1 MDIYST
7 YGTTECFVCKKN
19 SHFGKLH
26 VYLEIQVESHFLP
39 PPEKMEPADY
49 CQNWE
54 HLLKLGLWDRAWG
67 AGRYCLNDLVKW
79 TSTSL
84 NVIDSCSYGE
94 KQQKWRPFWYSR
106 WFTSTSKYFCR
117 ILILHSPG
125 LEAKVRSV
133 GSLKPW
139 TANVKVGKW
148 QIREMV
154 KG

>member
-1 MDIYST
+1 ML
-7 YGTTECFVCKKN
+7 CLQKN

-67 AGRYCLNDLVKW
+67 AGRYCLNDLIKW

-84 NVIDSCSYGE
+84 NVYMG
-94 KQQKWRPFWYSR
+94 KNNKNGGPFDILGDLHLPRNISIE
-106 WFTSTSKYFCR
+106 FSFSTLQGSK
-117 ILILHSPG
+117 
-125 LEAKVRSV
+125 
-133 GSLKPW
+133 LK
-139 TANVKVGKW
+139 
-148 QIREMV
+148 
-154 KG
+154 

>member
-1 MDIYST
+1 ML
-7 YGTTECFVCKKN
+7 CLQKN

-67 AGRYCLNDLVKW
+67 AGRYCLNDLIKW

-84 NVIDSCSYGE
+84 NVYMG
-94 KQQKWRPFWYSR
+94 KNNKNGGPFDILGDLHLPR
-106 WFTSTSKYFCR
+106 NISTEFSFSTLQGSK
-117 ILILHSPG
+117 
-125 LEAKVRSV
+125 
-133 GSLKPW
+133 LK
-139 TANVKVGKW
+139 
-148 QIREMV
+148 
-154 KG
+154 